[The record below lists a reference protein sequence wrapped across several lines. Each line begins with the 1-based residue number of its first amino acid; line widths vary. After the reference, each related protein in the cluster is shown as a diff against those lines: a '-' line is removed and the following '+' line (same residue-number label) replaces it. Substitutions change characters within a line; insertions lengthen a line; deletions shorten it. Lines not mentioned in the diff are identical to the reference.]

1 MVSSPVIDAPQ
12 VLNVKTRRRNRK
24 PSRMNAQRRIALVVG
39 LAPGLILLLL
49 FVGVPLVE
57 AVSLSFTSWPG
68 AGPAPAVGLANYRH
82 AVVDSAFLHSI
93 GITALYALL
102 SAGGVIVVAVL
113 LAAAVSSRVR
123 GSGFYKVVW
132 FLPGIAPATAVSVFW
147 GLAFQP
153 QTGVVN
159 VILGDVGLGDAHA
172 WLASPDTALYP
183 LVAVT
188 VWAGVGFAFLVIL
201 GAMEQVPVALY
212 EAATLDGAG
221 AVRRFLSVTLPVIR
235 PVLVVIAMLELIWS
249 ANGFSFV
256 YAMTEGGPGDATQ
269 TLPVLIY
276 TTAFRFT
283 QYGYASALGVL
294 SAIGLI
300 AVGLI
305 ALRLSR
311 SQQEHL

>member
-1 MVSSPVIDAPQ
+1 MVSSQVTDLPGVLDADA
-12 VLNVKTRRRNRK
+12 LGRTRRR
-24 PSRMNAQRRIALVVG
+24 SRVTRRRHVALVVG
-39 LAPGLILLLL
+39 LAPGLILLVL

-57 AVSLSFTSWPG
+57 AIWLSFTSWPG
-68 AGPAPAVGLANYRH
+68 AGPAPVVGLDNYQH
-82 AVVDSAFLHSI
+82 AVSDPAFLHSI
-93 GITALYALL
+93 GITALYAVLCA
-102 SAGGVIVVAVL
+102 SGIVIIAVI
-113 LAAAVSSRVR
+113 LAAAVSGGVR

-132 FLPGIAPATAVSVFW
+132 FLPGIAPATAVAVFW

-153 QTGVVN
+153 QTGIVN
-159 VILGDVGLGDAHA
+159 VILGDVGLGDTHA
-172 WLASPDTALYP
+172 WLATPDTALYP

-188 VWAGVGFAFLVIL
+188 IWAGVGFAFLVIL
-201 GAMEQVPVALY
+201 GAMEQVPVTLY

-221 AVRRFLSVTLPVIR
+221 PVRRFVSVTLPMIR

-269 TLPVLIY
+269 TLPILIY
-276 TTAFRFT
+276 TTAFRFS

-294 SAIGLI
+294 SAIVLI

-305 ALRLSR
+305 ALRLSHSR
-311 SQQEHL
+311 QEQR